1 MEIEGKRDNSVKR
14 LGIRTNKMGHL
25 KILSGRT
32 IKKNKERKR
41 KVREFNE
48 LVYEDIKFVWFS
60 FIFYFFYPLAI
71 LHGKWKW
78 SFVEYDVVSAIKPT
92 ETKSSKHY
100 KSPFHWRIP
109 KTTKAKMRNK
119 WLYCD

>member
-32 IKKNKERKR
+32 MKKNKERKR

-48 LVYEDIKFVWFS
+48 LVYEDIKFV
-60 FIFYFFYPLAI
+60 
-71 LHGKWKW
+71 
-78 SFVEYDVVSAIKPT
+78 
-92 ETKSSKHY
+92 
-100 KSPFHWRIP
+100 
-109 KTTKAKMRNK
+109 
-119 WLYCD
+119 